1 MKSMNPVLICFMGLT
16 LTLVLMSAGGNT
28 SLKHF
33 EKTPLSKFSDYE
45 YSLAQWSLHKQIR
58 DGETSPY
65 EFARIAH
72 ELGFSG
78 LEYVNHLYPAYHDTI
93 NRNAAIQQFVEKS
106 NAMAEKYGM
115 TNVLI
120 MVDGEGNLSSSDQTE
135 RQQAIEKHKV
145 WIDAAHQLNCTAV
158 RVNLYGEED
167 PEKWR
172 QNSIESLIAL
182 SDYAADKDIN
192 VIVENHGGISSN
204 AVELMKV
211 IQGTE
216 RENCGT
222 LPDYGNFCL
231 SNDGWGGME
240 KCSNLYDIY
249 LGVEQLM
256 PKAFGVS
263 AKCFD
268 FDENGE
274 ETFINFGR
282 MAEIVKSSGYTGF
295 IGIEY
300 EGHQLSEE
308 EGITTG
314 LNLLKKYFE

>member
-1 MKSMNPVLICFMGLT
+1 MGMMGFLLAFILMNAYDIPSHDLYQTASFDTTIEY
-16 LTLVLMSAGGNT
+16 N
-28 SLKHF
+28 
-33 EKTPLSKFSDYE
+33 

-58 DGETSPY
+58 SGETSPY
-65 EFARIAH
+65 EFARIAS
-72 ELGFSG
+72 ELGFTG

-93 NRNAAIQQFVEKS
+93 DRNAAIQQFVEKS
-106 NAMAEKYGM
+106 NAMAKKYTM

-120 MVDGEGNLSSSDQTE
+120 MVDGEGDLSSSDLIE
-135 RQQAIEKHKV
+135 RLQAIEKHKV

-158 RVNLYGEED
+158 RVNLNGEED
-167 PEKWR
+167 PKKWR
-172 QNSIESLIAL
+172 QNSIESLKAL
-182 SDYAADKDIN
+182 SDYATDKSIN

-211 IQGTE
+211 INETKK
-216 RENCGT
+216 ENCGT

-231 SNDGWGGME
+231 SNDGWGGLE

-274 ETFINFGR
+274 ETFIDFGR
-282 MAEIVKSSGYTGF
+282 MAEIVKASSYTGF
-295 IGIEY
+295 IGVEY
-300 EGHQLSEE
+300 EGNQLSEK
-308 EGITTG
+308 EGIKAG
-314 LNLLKKYFE
+314 LNLLKRYFE